1 MEYDSAMKRN
11 KLGSFTVMW
20 MNLYFVI
27 QSEISQ
33 KEKNKYRILTCI
45 CEIQKNGIDDT
56 ICKAEIET
64 QMLRTNV

>member
-33 KEKNKYRILTCI
+33 KEKNKYWILMHI
-45 CEIQKNGIDDT
+45 YGI
-56 ICKAEIET
+56 
-64 QMLRTNV
+64 